1 MSLTIDAESQPKT
14 WKEWVKKTPSKR
26 FLYVCL
32 MLMFA
37 NAYYSGKSEKE
48 DARLIAQL
56 FKHNMRL
63 VHRLAECKGVSPA
76 EYTRTFINPR

>member
-1 MSLTIDAESQPKT
+1 
-14 WKEWVKKTPSKR
+14 
-26 FLYVCL
+26 